1 MNRAWA
7 EILIKKKNKT
17 QPKSYLGGMYRTFQ
31 RGQNEQRHGSEKPGM
46 CTGVGVGVGVGVGGW
61 AVGRAL
67 KPGR

>member
-1 MNRAWA
+1 
-7 EILIKKKNKT
+7 
-17 QPKSYLGGMYRTFQ
+17 MYRTFQ